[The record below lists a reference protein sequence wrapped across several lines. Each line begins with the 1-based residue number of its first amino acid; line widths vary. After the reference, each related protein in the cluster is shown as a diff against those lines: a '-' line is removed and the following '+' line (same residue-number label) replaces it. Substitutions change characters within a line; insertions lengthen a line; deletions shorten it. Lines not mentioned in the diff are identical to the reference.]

1 LPIRPKG
8 NDALL
13 NPLVAFPN
21 LNSLSTAHWRADLR
35 GGVAA
40 AAVALP
46 LGLAFGVV
54 SGAGPVAGLYCAICT
69 GVFAALF
76 GGTPTQIAG
85 PTGPMAIVMAG
96 VFANFADQPTAAMAV
111 VMLAGLMQIALG
123 ALRLGPYIS
132 LIPSPVLAGFASG
145 VGCIIIVMQLNPLL
159 GQPGATD
166 TVSAALAF
174 PSSLRHGDP
183 WAVIAAGATMAVCY
197 LTPRRIRSTVP
208 AELIALI
215 LGTVIVTAVGSDLP
229 RLAAPGSL
237 LPSFSFPHVMELRW
251 GDIWI
256 ASLVLA
262 LISSLE
268 SLLTSMAADSATQKF
283 HDSNK
288 ELMGQG
294 IGNLFAGLIGVIP
307 GAGATSRT
315 MVNIRAGGV
324 SPLSALIHSVLLLAA
339 LLAAGSLIRYIP
351 SAVLAGILLYIGIG
365 IVDWSYIRRFKW
377 APRSSVVIMIVV
389 WVLAVFVSIVAAVA
403 VGVIMASLVLVKRM
417 TDLQLESVELS
428 SDAAR
433 APGLD
438 DVEREAFAACAKD
451 VLLIH
456 LGGPMT
462 FGAANGLTKRLATIA
477 DYRGVILDLTDVPH
491 VDDSAAMALE
501 SIIERATESDEF
513 VVLAGLRRAVARSFI
528 RYGML
533 GSLKRCVRFRRRLDA
548 IRYACEQL
556 EPKPQE

>member
-1 LPIRPKG
+1 MKPLFQLP
-8 NDALL
+8 A
-13 NPLVAFPN
+13 
-21 LNSLSTAHWRADLR
+21 LNSITTAHWRADLR
-35 GGVAA
+35 GGLGA

-54 SGAGPVAGLYCAICT
+54 SGAGPVAGLYCAIFT
-69 GVFAALF
+69 GIFAALF

-85 PTGPMAIVMAG
+85 PTGPMAIVMAS
-96 VFANFADQPTAAMAV
+96 VFANFADQPSAAMAV
-111 VMLAGLMQIALG
+111 VMLAGLMQIAFG

-145 VGCIIIVMQLNPLL
+145 VGCIIVVMQLNPML
-159 GQPGATD
+159 GQAGASD

-174 PSSLRHGDP
+174 PESLRRGNP
-183 WAVIAAGATMAVCY
+183 WTVLAAAATMGVCY
-197 LTPRRIRSTVP
+197 LTPRRVRAIVP
-208 AELIALI
+208 AELIALV
-215 LGTVIVTAVGSDLP
+215 LGSIVVALVGLDLP
-229 RLAAPGSL
+229 RLARPESL
-237 LPSFSFPHVMELRW
+237 LPSFTWPPLTELRW

-268 SLLTSMAADSATQKF
+268 SLLTSMAADNATQHF

-294 IGNLFAGLIGVIP
+294 IGNLFAGLVGAIP

-324 SPLSALIHSVLLLAA
+324 SPLSGLIHSALLLVA
-339 LLAAGSLIRYIP
+339 LLAAGRLIGFVP
-351 SAVLAGILLYIGIG
+351 AAVLAGILLYIGIG
-365 IVDWSYIRRFKW
+365 IVDWEYIRRFKW

-389 WVLAVFVSIVAAVA
+389 WVLAVFVSVVAAVA
-403 VGVIMASLVLVKRM
+403 VGVIMASLVLVKHM
-417 TDLQLESVELS
+417 TDLQLASVELS
-428 SDAAR
+428 SDENE

-438 DVEREAFAACAKD
+438 EIERAAFAPCAKD

-462 FGAANGLTKRLATIA
+462 FGAANGLTKRLAKIA
-477 DYRGVILDLTDVPH
+477 DYRGVILDFTDVPH

-501 SIIERATESDEF
+501 SIIERAAEEDEI
-513 VVLAGLRRAVARSFI
+513 VILTGLRRAVIRSFI

-533 GSLKRCVRFRRRLDA
+533 GSLKRCIRFRRRLDA
-548 IRYACEQL
+548 LRFACEQFK
-556 EPKPQE
+556 EKPEE